1 MADILIVVGTES
13 GNAQMVAECLQD
25 EFEAKGHGIEVIE
38 QWDPAEANL
47 GERETVLIVCATHG
61 MGDLPSNIQPMFDE
75 LDESKPDFSHMRYG
89 VIALGDQTYY
99 DTFCKAG
106 QDMDDL
112 FKRLGASRIGERL
125 EVDASTQ
132 PLPDEEAMKW
142 AEEWEPLL

>member
-25 EFEAKGHGIEVIE
+25 EFEGKGHGVEILD
-38 QWDPAEANL
+38 QWDPGQANL
-47 GERETVLIVCATHG
+47 AGRETVLICCATHG
-61 MGDLPSNIQPMFDE
+61 MGDLPSNIQPMYDE
-75 LDESKPDFSHMRYG
+75 LDGSKPDLSHLRYG

-106 QDMDDL
+106 QEMDGL
-112 FKRLGASRIGERL
+112 FNRLGARRVGERL

-132 PLPDEEAMKW
+132 PLPDEEALKW
-142 AEEWEPLL
+142 AEEWETLL